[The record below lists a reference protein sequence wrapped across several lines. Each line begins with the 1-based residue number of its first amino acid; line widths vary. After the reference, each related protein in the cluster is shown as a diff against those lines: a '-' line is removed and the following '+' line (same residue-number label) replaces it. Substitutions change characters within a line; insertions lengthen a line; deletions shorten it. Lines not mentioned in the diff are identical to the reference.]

1 MDLIS
6 SIHTNLHLNDNHAPV
21 DRLTSEVLH
30 AALDHTAP
38 WDFIVEHGLTPETL
52 EGCPASIPEN
62 WWYES

>member
-30 AALDHTAP
+30 TALDHTAP
-38 WDFIVEHGLTPETL
+38 YQSGEGVNWTVLGGIVRRDE
-52 EGCPASIPEN
+52 A
-62 WWYES
+62 